1 MSGLCGEGKLSDW
14 AEGRRFSVLAGLAE
28 SGFEEG
34 LDGDR
39 GRSADRYCDEQSR
52 ENGMTP
58 VRSARV
64 GYFLEAFWPQDRAP
78 TGVGPAGKHKARQM
92 DQAGAVSPVPISCV
106 YTLKA

>member
-1 MSGLCGEGKLSDW
+1 MAFGEGKLSDW

-52 ENGMTP
+52 ENG
-58 VRSARV
+58 RYAREA
-64 GYFLEAFWPQDRAP
+64 LEQQTATAEVLQVSKIQKPSWIFRRDRHFAESLLEE
-78 TGVGPAGKHKARQM
+78 T
-92 DQAGAVSPVPISCV
+92 
-106 YTLKA
+106 